1 MAKHGLY
8 ELIHAQM
15 GHPGETTMTQLHK
28 HVDGVSKLT
37 KPPLFRCHTCMLAK
51 CTKRAITKQELQAAL
66 AVHMTK
72 ALETKAITTPPTSKA
87 TDVDQST

>member
-1 MAKHGLY
+1 MMTCNYANLGATVQQMTKRGLY

-51 CTKRAITKQELQAAL
+51 CTKQAITKQELHAAL
-66 AVHMTK
+66 DSQVN
-72 ALETKAITTPPTSKA
+72 
-87 TDVDQST
+87 